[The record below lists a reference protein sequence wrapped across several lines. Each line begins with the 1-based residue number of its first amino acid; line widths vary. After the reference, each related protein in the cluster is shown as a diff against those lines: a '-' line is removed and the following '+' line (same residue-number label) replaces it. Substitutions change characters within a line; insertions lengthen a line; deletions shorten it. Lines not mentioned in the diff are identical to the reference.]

1 MTLIA
6 QKIYTVEEYFELER
20 HSEVR
25 HEFVYGQLIPMSGES
40 RDANRIALNIYT
52 MLNPVLEALG
62 YEIYLHDVKTM
73 VEESGIYRYP
83 DLVVTPESDDED
95 THVVKKPV
103 LVAEV
108 LSHNTAGVDRYEK
121 LRQYCNMPTLQYYL
135 IIEQDEPQIEM
146 YVREGDTWEVRFFD
160 ASDKVIK
167 LDKFE
172 TEISIKAMYRRV
184 KFK

>member
-1 MTLIA
+1 MTLTA

-25 HEFVYGQLIPMSGES
+25 YEFVYGQLIPMSGES
-40 RDANRIALNIYT
+40 RDANRIALNIYS

-83 DLVVTPESDDED
+83 GLVATPESDDED
-95 THVVKKPV
+95 THIVKKPA

-108 LSHNTAGVDRYEK
+108 VSDSTAGVDRGEK
-121 LRQYCNMPTLQYYL
+121 LRQYCSIPTLQYYL

-146 YVREGDTWEVRFFD
+146 YVREGDTWEVHFFGG
-160 ASDKVIK
+160 SDEVIN